1 MNEIWKDIKGFVGYQ
16 VSNLGRVKSFRQN
29 KNGRILKGSI
39 NSDGY
44 IKVVLLSESGKKT
57 FSIHRLVMETFC
69 PVENMKDLTVDH
81 INSNKLENT
90 LDNLQWLSRQD
101 NVKKEQSIK
110 VLCVETDTIYNSA
123 SEAARQTG
131 IAQTNISACCNG
143 KRKTAGG
150 FHWKFAEVN

>member
-1 MNEIWKDIKGFVGYQ
+1 MSEIWKDIKGFVGYQ

-44 IKVVLLSESGKKT
+44 IKVVLHSESGKKN

-131 IAQTNISACCNG
+131 IAQANISACCNG

-150 FHWKFAEVN
+150 YHWKFVE